1 MQLKIMIKQATV
13 IVFLMLQ
20 AVLYS
25 QKAKKSFDSF
35 SVSGIVKD
43 SKSDAVIVNA
53 DLYLLN
59 CNKSVVS
66 NSEGSFQFN
75 ISKGS
80 FNDKLIISALGY
92 LSDTIMV
99 SQLENLQSEQLHIK
113 LDRETNAEVSLDET
127 VVVSSKKKTKTLSA
141 ATILKKAKANIEN
154 NYYQKPFNQKFFFR
168 AQTNKDGIAVINEEA
183 SINTYSPNGVKV
195 SDDAAANYFG
205 EIVQFRE
212 KVNSV
217 TIENWKGIGYF
228 GVVIFR
234 NILLSNQNLLYETKD
249 FELKKEGT
257 TTYGGKKVYVIS
269 FTNLNPTVFS
279 TGFGNPAPKSAI
291 GFIYIE
297 TDSYAIVKF
306 EQYVVLKR
314 DRSNDSDD
322 IWIESSLKIIQT
334 YKNVNGRY
342 FINYCNEKV
351 ESSYYSLAAK
361 KQISVVNSNYDLMSE
376 DIITDNVSVIQRP
389 VDRLK
394 LDAKVSEDVEYWKNN
409 NFIME
414 SKKMEF

>member
-1 MQLKIMIKQATV
+1 MIKQTIV
-13 IVFLMLQ
+13 IVFLLLQ
-20 AVLYS
+20 TVLYA
-25 QKAKKSFDSF
+25 QKAKNLYDSF
-35 SVSGIVKD
+35 SISGTVKD
-43 SKSDAVIVNA
+43 SKSDAMIVNA

-66 NSEGSFQFN
+66 NSEGNFQFN

-99 SQLENLQSEQLHIK
+99 SQLEKLQSEQLHIK
-113 LDRETNAEVSLDET
+113 LDREANTQVSLNEA
-127 VVVSSKKKTKTLSA
+127 VVVSSKKKSKTLSA
-141 ATILKKAKANIEN
+141 ATILQKARANIEN

-168 AQTNKDGIAVINEEA
+168 SQTNKDGIAVMNEEA

-205 EIVQFRE
+205 EILQFRKKLNAE
-212 KVNSV
+212 

-234 NILLSNQNLLYETKD
+234 NIMLSNQNLLYETKD

-257 TTYGGKKVYVIS
+257 TTYGGKSVYVIS

-297 TDSYAIVKF
+297 TDSFAIVKF

-322 IWIESSLKIIQT
+322 IWIESSLKITQT

-351 ESSYYSLAAK
+351 ESNYYSLVAK
-361 KQISVVNSNYDLMSE
+361 KQISTVNSNYDLMSE
-376 DIITDNVSVIQRP
+376 DIITENVSVIKRP
-389 VDRLK
+389 IDRLK
-394 LDAKVSEDVEYWKNN
+394 LDVKVNEDVEYWKNN
-409 NFIME
+409 NLILE
-414 SKKMEF
+414 SKKLEF

>member
-1 MQLKIMIKQATV
+1 MIKQTIV
-13 IVFLMLQ
+13 IVFLLLQ
-20 AVLYS
+20 TVLYA
-25 QKAKKSFDSF
+25 QKAKNLYDSF
-35 SVSGIVKD
+35 SISGTVKD
-43 SKSDAVIVNA
+43 SKSDAMIVNA

-66 NSEGSFQFN
+66 NSEGNFQFN

-99 SQLENLQSEQLHIK
+99 SQLEKLQSEQLHIK
-113 LDRETNAEVSLDET
+113 LDREANAQVSLNET
-127 VVVSSKKKTKTLSA
+127 VVVSSKKKSKTLSA
-141 ATILKKAKANIEN
+141 ATILQKARANIEN

-168 AQTNKDGIAVINEEA
+168 SQTNKDGIAVMNEEA

-205 EIVQFRE
+205 EILQFRKKLNAE
-212 KVNSV
+212 

-234 NILLSNQNLLYETKD
+234 NIMLSNQNLLYETKD

-257 TTYGGKKVYVIS
+257 TTYGGKNVYVIS

-297 TDSYAIVKF
+297 TDSFAIVKF

-322 IWIESSLKIIQT
+322 IWIESSLKITQT

-351 ESSYYSLAAK
+351 ESNYYSLVAK
-361 KQISVVNSNYDLMSE
+361 KQISTVNSNYDLMSE
-376 DIITDNVSVIQRP
+376 DIITENVSVIKRP
-389 VDRLK
+389 IDRLK
-394 LDAKVSEDVEYWKNN
+394 LDAKVNEDVEYWKNN
-409 NFIME
+409 NLILE
-414 SKKMEF
+414 SKKLEF

>member
-1 MQLKIMIKQATV
+1 MQLKIMIKQTIV
-13 IVFLMLQ
+13 IVFLLLQ
-20 AVLYS
+20 TVLYA
-25 QKAKKSFDSF
+25 QKAKNLYDSF
-35 SVSGIVKD
+35 SISGTVKD
-43 SKSDAVIVNA
+43 SKSDAMIVNA

-66 NSEGSFQFN
+66 NSEGNFQFN

-99 SQLENLQSEQLHIK
+99 SQLEKLQSEQLHIK
-113 LDRETNAEVSLDET
+113 LDREANTQVSLNEA
-127 VVVSSKKKTKTLSA
+127 VVVSSKKKSKTLSA
-141 ATILKKAKANIEN
+141 ATILQKARANIEN

-168 AQTNKDGIAVINEEA
+168 SQTNKDGIAVMNEEA

-205 EIVQFRE
+205 EILQFRKKLNAE
-212 KVNSV
+212 

-234 NILLSNQNLLYETKD
+234 NIMLSNQNLLYETKD

-257 TTYGGKKVYVIS
+257 TTYGGKSVYVIS

-297 TDSYAIVKF
+297 TDSFAIVKF

-322 IWIESSLKIIQT
+322 IWIESSLKITQT

-351 ESSYYSLAAK
+351 ESNYYSLVAK
-361 KQISVVNSNYDLMSE
+361 KQISTVNSNYDLMSE
-376 DIITDNVSVIQRP
+376 DIITENVSVIKRP
-389 VDRLK
+389 IDRLK
-394 LDAKVSEDVEYWKNN
+394 LDVKVNEDVEYWKNN
-409 NFIME
+409 NLILE
-414 SKKMEF
+414 SKKLEF